1 MASMRTFL
9 IKKIE
14 VFGIEFASLFKDV
27 QAVQPQEVMSL
38 SQNGLYTNFT
48 FTFTFYFYL
57 VLPPLFSPLL
67 SPLLLLAL
75 SHDDDDDDD
84 DDDFLSFLPYLTLA
98 NKVKVKTKGHAKA
111 EEEGRAHIIH
121 LGLMMM
127 SIH

>member
-1 MASMRTFL
+1 M
-9 IKKIE
+9 IKDFE
-14 VFGIEFASLFKDV
+14 VFGIEFASLFKDA
-27 QAVQPQEVMSL
+27 QAVQHQEVMSL

-57 VLPPLFSPLL
+57 VLPPLFSHVL

-75 SHDDDDDDD
+75 SHGDHDDDDDDDD

-98 NKVKVKTKGHAKA
+98 NNVKVKTKGHAKA